1 MGFEVI
7 FSEQAEQNLDRII
20 NYCLYKLKNT
30 QAAMNILSD
39 AEDTL
44 KRLSNVADSL
54 KLCENTRL
62 HDLGYRKIHFK
73 RHNYFMLY
81 RIEGNKAYVDA
92 VYHDLQDYEN
102 IIN

>member
-1 MGFEVI
+1 
-7 FSEQAEQNLDRII
+7 
-20 NYCLYKLKNT
+20 
-30 QAAMNILSD
+30 MNILSD

-44 KRLSNVADSL
+44 KRLSNMADSL
-54 KLCENTRL
+54 KLCENIRL

-73 RHNYFMLY
+73 RHNYLMLY